1 MLLEALF
8 AARQS
13 MFEHGD
19 CNESVG
25 CAKAVRQRSL
35 VEGTVPG
42 KQQNDQE
49 QLFGARERE
58 AVAVELRFSLFR

>member
-1 MLLEALF
+1 MLLEALL

-35 VEGTVPG
+35 AEGTVPG
-42 KQQNDQE
+42 KQQKDQE
-49 QLFGARERE
+49 LLFGTRERE
-58 AVAVELRFSLFR
+58 ALAVEVRFNRLR